1 MKSFVKFSVGA
12 VVAAL
17 TVAGAGRLAGLDR
30 AEAAAPD
37 GLTISADQVQRGEY
51 DYVDNCVM
59 CHGYNLNDG
68 EFGPPIKGSFFQ
80 KKWAGKTVGE
90 LFINTVMTMPQS
102 NPDSLDPGMY
112 ADIMAYVFAQN
123 GVKAGDKDMPSD
135 AAVLNKIPLPW

>member
-1 MKSFVKFSVGA
+1 MKSFVKFGVGA

-68 EFGPPIKGSFFQ
+68 EFGPPIKGSVFRM
-80 KKWAGKTVGE
+80 KWAGKTVGE
-90 LFINTVMTMPQS
+90 LFTNTVMTMPQS

-123 GVKAGDKDMPSD
+123 GVKTGGKDMSAD
-135 AAVLNKIPLPW
+135 ANILNKIPLPW